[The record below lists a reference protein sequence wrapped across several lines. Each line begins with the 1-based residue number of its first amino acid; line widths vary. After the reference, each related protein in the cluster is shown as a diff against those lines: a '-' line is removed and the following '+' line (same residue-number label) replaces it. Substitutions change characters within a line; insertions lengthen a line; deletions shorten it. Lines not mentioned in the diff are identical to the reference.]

1 MAPRAEFNTE
11 QVRAKAR
18 KDLLY
23 LLEGVRGKK
32 NLVFDRSLVGPI
44 GTIVKVATLQEYGV
58 DKFFILENN
67 NVDASQRNVVFVARG
82 ECGRHAEVIAAQIK
96 RIQRESQT
104 THDFHIFWV
113 PRRTLVSDQL
123 LEEAGVLGD
132 INISELPLLFFPL
145 EDDVLSLEL
154 EDSFKDLYLSK
165 DITPNFLMAK
175 ALMEVQQNHGLFPR
189 IIGKG
194 DNAKRV
200 ADLLV
205 RMRQERLAGEDG
217 SDVKSAL
224 TPSTTNE
231 SVIIIDREVDPVTP
245 LLTQLTY
252 EGLIDEIFEIQNNQ
266 AKVDTTIVGAPAQSS
281 AATSQSRKRTVQLD
295 SSDKL
300 YEQLRNANFAIVGGL
315 LNKVARRLQKVQSDY
330 ESKHKTKTIAEL
342 KEFVGQLPGYQQEHQ
357 SARIHT
363 GLAEEI
369 IKHTRT
375 DLFKGL
381 LEVQQNLAAGADPS
395 SQFDGIEELIAREA
409 PLRETLRLL
418 CIYSC
423 ISGGIKPKD
432 LEQFKRLIL
441 QGYGYQH
448 LLTLNNLEKL
458 QLFLSRSSPLAGM
471 IPMTASS
478 GADGNKTN
486 YTYLRKQLRL
496 IVDEVQEDDPND
508 IAYVYSGY
516 APLSIRLVQCIIQKQ
531 YLLSITKGNGAANAS
546 GVGPGAGTQ
555 GWHGFDEAVKH
566 VRGQT
571 FYELQ
576 KGEDK
581 AVKAR
586 ALLSGS
592 GQKQTVFVVFVGGV
606 TFTEIAALRFIAKQ
620 EESRRN
626 IVICATSIISG
637 NRMMDAAIE
646 KEAFARKEAT
656 AGAWPEK
663 RPFAMATVVE
673 SHLSLE
679 KEVPIGPTFSH
690 AQDTDSS
697 SSISSLAAE
706 SVARSQSQSQSQ
718 SQSLSQVPASSPSSV
733 LSFRQVSGQGSSDES
748 SEVAP
753 EIVVWTEDMDLSSG
767 LSNHDMEESSGMQL
781 DTDDEKLQHDDDIP
795 LPAEPTEDAI
805 AESFTSSHS
814 SLSDLSEVLSSPSI
828 VSSKATTP
836 VETETPSRPQ
846 IVGATQKFS
855 ASSYRHDIER
865 LTFNVRPKSSIPTD
879 IPSYQYASECIAAAE
894 SSRLNPYALHPEEYH
909 FLRHHISHSQVTTY
923 LNIRNGI
930 LRIWMKQPSVSV
942 TRQEAVGCANARWF
956 DAASVCYDW
965 LVRRGYINYG
975 CVQLPE
981 PQPDL
986 KNAPPTKK
994 RKTIAVIGAG
1004 ISGLSCARQL
1014 DGLFKQH
1021 ASHFYSRG
1029 EEPPKVV
1036 ILEGR
1041 GRVGGRVYSR
1051 EFKTRPATGD
1061 AEFKGKRCT
1070 AEMGGMIITG
1080 FDRGNPLN
1088 VIVRGQL
1095 GIPYHALTADTTI
1108 YDSNGKPV
1116 DPVRDLLVEKLYND
1130 CLDRVSEFK
1139 FKYQPSKVIEGN
1151 RDLLDEGR
1159 DSLGDGSKTITQAE
1173 EATAALPD
1181 ALSVSQQNVPETVN
1195 MVPVSADKLTGRV
1208 HNEPGVPGT
1217 IKASEKAKLMGW
1229 NIKPGAA
1236 DKGNLDLTQATTSE
1250 GSTLGSVLDYA
1261 ITQYKNI
1268 VDLNAQ
1274 DHRLI
1279 NWHIA
1284 NLEYSNATNLHNLS
1298 LGLWDI
1304 DAGNEWEGHHT
1315 MVVGGYQSVARG
1327 LLHCPSPL
1335 ELKTKFAV
1343 QKITYHGEGF
1353 DGPASIESEDGTVVE
1368 ADAVV
1373 CTIPLGVL
1381 KQGTI
1386 QFEPPLPT
1394 EKADAVRRLGF
1405 GILNKVVLLYDRV
1418 FWDSDR
1424 HIFGVLRDAPNRH
1437 STSQQDYSTN
1447 RGRFFQWFNV
1457 TNTTGLPCL
1466 IALMAGD
1473 AGFDTEHTS
1482 NDSLV
1487 AEATD
1492 ILRSVFGKDVP
1503 YPVETVVT
1511 RWGSD
1516 RFARGSYSSAAPD
1529 MQPDDYNVMAQ
1540 PAGNLFFAGEHTIG
1554 THPATV
1560 HGAYLS
1566 GLRAASEVLEAMIGP
1581 IEVPTPL
1588 VLPRDSLLLH
1598 KRKEAA
1604 KDPRQARLEAY
1615 ELEVWEHVLSKI
1627 GERPLRPNKVAGSAY
1642 ILFSKAHFEA
1652 AKKRCEESRK
1662 PGRSRSIPNEVR
1674 IMTSRMWK
1682 EATPEQ
1688 KRPYEE
1694 QVAEQKTRYLEAMQ
1708 EYTELAEKWDRQAMA
1723 LRAAYEE
1730 EHPSLPG
1737 PEEGPEDAATAQK
1750 RRATNVSY
1758 AEGGDTDADT

>member
-1 MAPRAEFNTE
+1 MPGGITSTQSWVQTGGFSWQIPSSYDVSA
-11 QVRAKAR
+11 Q
-18 KDLLY
+18 
-23 LLEGVRGKK
+23 
-32 NLVFDRSLVGPI
+32 
-44 GTIVKVATLQEYGV
+44 
-58 DKFFILENN
+58 
-67 NVDASQRNVVFVARG
+67 
-82 ECGRHAEVIAAQIK
+82 RHAVWLSYC
-96 RIQRESQT
+96 RVSQSMITVSPSRHPQFSHISTPT
-104 THDFHIFWV
+104 T
-113 PRRTLVSDQL
+113 
-123 LEEAGVLGD
+123 
-132 INISELPLLFFPL
+132 
-145 EDDVLSLEL
+145 
-154 EDSFKDLYLSK
+154 
-165 DITPNFLMAK
+165 
-175 ALMEVQQNHGLFPR
+175 
-189 IIGKG
+189 
-194 DNAKRV
+194 
-200 ADLLV
+200 
-205 RMRQERLAGEDG
+205 
-217 SDVKSAL
+217 
-224 TPSTTNE
+224 TPS
-231 SVIIIDREVDPVTP
+231 RC
-245 LLTQLTY
+245 
-252 EGLIDEIFEIQNNQ
+252 
-266 AKVDTTIVGAPAQSS
+266 
-281 AATSQSRKRTVQLD
+281 QSRCLG
-295 SSDKL
+295 
-300 YEQLRNANFAIVGGL
+300 RN
-315 LNKVARRLQKVQSDY
+315 R
-330 ESKHKTKTIAEL
+330 
-342 KEFVGQLPGYQQEHQ
+342 
-357 SARIHT
+357 
-363 GLAEEI
+363 
-369 IKHTRT
+369 
-375 DLFKGL
+375 
-381 LEVQQNLAAGADPS
+381 
-395 SQFDGIEELIAREA
+395 
-409 PLRETLRLL
+409 PL
-418 CIYSC
+418 
-423 ISGGIKPKD
+423 
-432 LEQFKRLIL
+432 
-441 QGYGYQH
+441 
-448 LLTLNNLEKL
+448 
-458 QLFLSRSSPLAGM
+458 
-471 IPMTASS
+471 
-478 GADGNKTN
+478 
-486 YTYLRKQLRL
+486 
-496 IVDEVQEDDPND
+496 
-508 IAYVYSGY
+508 
-516 APLSIRLVQCIIQKQ
+516 
-531 YLLSITKGNGAANAS
+531 
-546 GVGPGAGTQ
+546 
-555 GWHGFDEAVKH
+555 
-566 VRGQT
+566 
-571 FYELQ
+571 
-576 KGEDK
+576 
-581 AVKAR
+581 
-586 ALLSGS
+586 
-592 GQKQTVFVVFVGGV
+592 
-606 TFTEIAALRFIAKQ
+606 
-620 EESRRN
+620 
-626 IVICATSIISG
+626 
-637 NRMMDAAIE
+637 
-646 KEAFARKEAT
+646 
-656 AGAWPEK
+656 
-663 RPFAMATVVE
+663 AMATVVE

-679 KEVPIGPTFSH
+679 TEVPIGPTFSH
-690 AQDTDSS
+690 ATQDTDSS

-706 SVARSQSQSQSQ
+706 SVAKSQ
-718 SQSLSQVPASSPSSV
+718 SQVPASPRSV
-733 LSFRQVSGQGSSDES
+733 LSSRQVSGQGSSDES

-753 EIVVWTEDMDLSSG
+753 EIVVWTEDMESEEMDLSSG
-767 LSNHDMEESSGMQL
+767 LSNHDTEESSGMHL
-781 DTDDEKLQHDDDIP
+781 DTDDEKLQHGDNIP
-795 LPAEPTEDAI
+795 LPAEPTDDAI
-805 AESFTSSHS
+805 VESFTSSHS

-836 VETETPSRPQ
+836 IETEIPSRPQ
-846 IVGATQKFS
+846 ISGVAQTFS
-855 ASSYRHDIER
+855 ASSSYRHDIER

-894 SSRLNPYALHPEEYH
+894 SSRLNPYALHPEEYQ

-930 LRIWMKQPSVSV
+930 LRMWMKQPSVGV

-965 LVRRGYINYG
+965 LLRRGYINYG

-981 PQPDL
+981 PQPDFR
-986 KNAPPTKK
+986 NEPPTKK

-1029 EEPPKVV
+1029 EELPKVV
-1036 ILEGR
+1036 VLEGR

-1051 EFKTRPATGD
+1051 EFKTRPATSEP
-1061 AEFKGKRCT
+1061 EFKGKRYT

-1095 GIPYHALTADTTI
+1095 GIPYHALTAETTI

-1139 FKYQPSKVIEGN
+1139 YKYQPSKVIEGN

-1159 DSLGDGSKTITQAE
+1159 DSLGDGSKTIIQAE

-1181 ALSVSQQNVPETVN
+1181 APSVSQQNVPETVN

-1208 HNEPGVPGT
+1208 HTEPGVPGT

-1229 NIKPGAA
+1229 NIKAGAA
-1236 DKGNLDLTQATTSE
+1236 DKGNLDLTQATTLE

-1327 LLHCPSPL
+1327 LLQCPSPL
-1335 ELKTKFAV
+1335 EVKTKFAV

-1386 QFEPPLPT
+1386 QFEPPLPS
-1394 EKADAVRRLGF
+1394 EKADAIRRLGF

-1503 YPVETVVT
+1503 YPIETVVT

-1566 GLRAASEVLEAMIGP
+1566 GLRAGSEVLESMIGP

-1615 ELEVWEHVLSKI
+1615 EIEVWEHVLSKI

-1694 QVAEQKTRYLEAMQ
+1694 QVAEQKKRYLEAMQ
-1708 EYTELAEKWDRQAMA
+1708 EYNELAEKWDRQAMA

-1730 EHPSLPG
+1730 EHPSVPG
-1737 PEEGPEDAATAQK
+1737 PEEGPEDASALAQK
-1750 RRATNVSY
+1750 RRAKNVSY
-1758 AEGGDTDADT
+1758 AEGGDTDADA

>member
-1 MAPRAEFNTE
+1 MAPRAEFSIE
-11 QVRAKAR
+11 QIRAKAR

-82 ECGRHAEVIAAQIK
+82 ECGRHAEAIAAQIK

-132 INISELPLLFFPL
+132 VNISELPLFFFPL
-145 EDDVLSLEL
+145 EEDVLSLEL

-165 DITPNFLMAK
+165 DVTPNFLMAK

-217 SDVKSAL
+217 SDVKTAL

-231 SVIIIDREVDPVTP
+231 SVIIIDREVDFVTP

-342 KEFVGQLPGYQQEHQ
+342 KEFVSQLPGYQQEHQ

-395 SQFDGIEELIAREA
+395 SQFDGIEELIARDA

-423 ISGGIKPKD
+423 ISGGIKPKEF
-432 LEQFKRLIL
+432 EQFKRLIL
-441 QGYGYQH
+441 QAYGYQH

-471 IPMTASS
+471 IPMAGNA

-516 APLSIRLVQCIIQKQ
+516 APLSIRLVQCVLQKQ
-531 YLLSITKGNGAANAS
+531 YLLSVTKGNGAANAS
-546 GVGPGAGTQ
+546 GTVPGAGAQ

-581 AVKAR
+581 AIKAR

-592 GQKQTVFVVFVGGV
+592 GHKQTVFVVFIGGV

-620 EESRRN
+620 EEDRRN

-637 NRMMDAAIE
+637 NRMMDAATE
-646 KEAFARKEAT
+646 KEAFARKET
-656 AGAWPEK
+656 N
-663 RPFAMATVVE
+663 
-673 SHLSLE
+673 HLRLE
-679 KEVPIGPTFSH
+679 KEVPAGQIFSH
-690 AQDTDSS
+690 PQDIDS
-697 SSISSLAAE
+697 SSISSLAPE
-706 SVARSQSQSQSQ
+706 SVTNNHGHIA
-718 SQSLSQVPASSPSSV
+718 VSPSSS
-733 LSFRQVSGQGSSDES
+733 LSTPQASRQGSSDGSS

-753 EIVVWTEDMDLSSG
+753 EIVVWTEDMDLSSSS
-767 LSNHDMEESSGMQL
+767 LSSQDPEESNSMHL
-781 DTDDEKLQHDDDIP
+781 DTDDEGPQFSDNVP
-795 LPAEPTEDAI
+795 QQAEPTEDAF
-805 AESFTSSHS
+805 ADSFSSSHS
-814 SLSDLSEVLSSPSI
+814 ALTDLSEPSSTPSI

-836 VETETPSRPQ
+836 IETELPSSRPQ
-846 IVGATQKFS
+846 FIEATSTFS
-855 ASSYRHDIER
+855 ASSHRHIES
-865 LTFNVRPKSSIPTD
+865 LTFNFRPKSSIPTD

-894 SSRLNPYALHPEEYH
+894 SSRLNPYALHPGEYH
-909 FLRHHISHSQVTTY
+909 FLRHHISHTQVTTY

-930 LRIWMKQPSVSV
+930 LRMWMKQPSVGV
-942 TRQEAVGCANARWF
+942 TRQDAVGCANARWF
-956 DAASVCYDW
+956 DAANVCYDW
-965 LVRRGYINYG
+965 LVRNGYINYG
-975 CVQLPE
+975 CVQLPK
-981 PQPDL
+981 PQLEFWNGSP
-986 KNAPPTKK
+986 AKK

-1014 DGLFKQH
+1014 EGLFTQY
-1021 ASHFYSRG
+1021 AGGFTARG
-1029 EEPPKVV
+1029 EEPPKVIV
-1036 ILEGR
+1036 LEGR
-1041 GRVGGRVYSR
+1041 SRVGGRVYSR
-1051 EFKTRPATGD
+1051 EFKTKSAATKLP
-1061 AEFKGKRCT
+1061 EFKGKRHT

-1080 FDRGNPLN
+1080 FDRGNPMN
-1088 VIVRGQL
+1088 IIVRGQL
-1095 GIPYHALTADTTI
+1095 GIPYHALTAETTI

-1139 FKYQPSKVIEGN
+1139 HKFPSSKLIEGN

-1159 DSLGDGSKTITQAE
+1159 DSPGDGSKSIIQAE

-1208 HNEPGVPGT
+1208 HTEPGVPAT
-1217 IKASEKAKLMGW
+1217 LKASEKAKLMGW
-1229 NIKPGAA
+1229 SIKPGAA
-1236 DKGNLDLTQATTSE
+1236 EKGNLDLTQASSSE
-1250 GSTLGSVLDYA
+1250 KATLGSVLDHA
-1261 ITQYKNI
+1261 ITQYKNV

-1284 NLEYSNATNLHNLS
+1284 NLEYSNATNLHKLS

-1304 DAGNEWEGHHT
+1304 DAGNEWEGNHT

-1327 LLHCPSPL
+1327 LLQCPSPL
-1335 ELKTKFAV
+1335 NITTKFPV
-1343 QKITYHGEGF
+1343 QKITYHSEGF
-1353 DGPASIESEDGTVVE
+1353 DGPATIESEDGTAVE

-1381 KQGTI
+1381 KQGNVT
-1386 QFEPPLPT
+1386 FEPPMPS
-1394 EKADAVRRLGF
+1394 EKADVVGRLGF

-1418 FWDSDR
+1418 FWDSNR

-1437 STSQQDYSTN
+1437 STSQQDYGVN

-1457 TNTTGLPCL
+1457 SNTTGLPCL

-1487 AEATD
+1487 AEATE

-1540 PAGNLFFAGEHTIG
+1540 STGNLFFAGEHTIG

-1566 GLRAASEVLEAMIGP
+1566 GLRAASEILEAMIGP

-1615 ELEVWEHVLSKI
+1615 EIQVWEHVLSRI
-1627 GERPLRPNKVAGSAY
+1627 GERPLRPNKVSGSAF
-1642 ILFSKAHFEA
+1642 IIFSKTHFDA
-1652 AKKRCEESRK
+1652 AKKRCEASRK
-1662 PGRSRSIPNEVR
+1662 PGRSRSVPNEVR
-1674 IMTSRMWK
+1674 IMMSRMWK
-1682 EATPEQ
+1682 ETAPDER
-1688 KRPYEE
+1688 KPYEE
-1694 QVAEQKTRYLEAMQ
+1694 QAAEQKRLYLQAMQ
-1708 EYTELAEKWDRQAMA
+1708 EYNGLAEKWDREAIA
-1723 LRAAYEE
+1723 IRASYEK

-1737 PEEGPEDAATAQK
+1737 PEEAPEDLSMTPK
-1750 RRATNVSY
+1750 HRRARNVSY
-1758 AEGGDTDADT
+1758 TEVKNHDLVL